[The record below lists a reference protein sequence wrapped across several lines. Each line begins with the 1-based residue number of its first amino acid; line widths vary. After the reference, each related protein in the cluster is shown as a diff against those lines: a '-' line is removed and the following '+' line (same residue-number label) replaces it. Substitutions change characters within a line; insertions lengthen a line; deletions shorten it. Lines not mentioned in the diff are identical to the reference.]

1 MAVSTI
7 AVASLLLL
15 LLMKRSSKK
24 VQTNNKSDGIKKGGI
39 GSRVIIV
46 YVIGNLLS
54 QGSHIS
60 KIVHQ
65 QVSEN
70 V

>member
-1 MAVSTI
+1 MAVSTT

-15 LLMKRSSKK
+15 LLMKKSSNKL
-24 VQTNNKSDGIKKGGI
+24 QTNNNSVGIEKGGI
-39 GSRVIIV
+39 VSCVIIV

-60 KIVHQ
+60 RIVQ
-65 QVSEN
+65 QK
-70 V
+70 